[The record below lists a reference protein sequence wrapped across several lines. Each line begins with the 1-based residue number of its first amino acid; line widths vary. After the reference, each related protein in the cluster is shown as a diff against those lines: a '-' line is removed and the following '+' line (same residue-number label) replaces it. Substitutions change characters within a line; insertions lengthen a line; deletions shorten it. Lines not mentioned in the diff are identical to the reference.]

1 MQEAGIDLH
10 FATSLW
16 ALLKFLKPYTAP
28 LLSILAVLDVLLG
41 AQGAH
46 WTVSLILLL
55 VLSRCLTLLPFMSGS
70 RFQSTSRRSLDQQH
84 LMSNCFSKCE
94 AVRHYA
100 NKDRCRSEVIQTWTR
115 HCGEIL
121 RRCSSEPGLKGP
133 GLCCI
138 REMDAHFLVRSAS

>member
-46 WTVSLILLL
+46 WTFSLILLQ
-55 VLSRCLTLLPFMSGS
+55 VLSRRLTLLRLCLGRDS
-70 RFQSTSRRSLDQQH
+70 SLH
-84 LMSNCFSKCE
+84 HVGAS
-94 AVRHYA
+94 
-100 NKDRCRSEVIQTWTR
+100 I
-115 HCGEIL
+115 
-121 RRCSSEPGLKGP
+121 SS
-133 GLCCI
+133 I
-138 REMDAHFLVRSAS
+138 